1 MDSTATSATQN
12 AADTRAGGAA
22 HETAGP
28 RPAIR
33 FTGVGQH
40 FELSTGAG
48 FTALRDVDLTIADAE
63 FCSIVG
69 PSGCGKS
76 TLLNMAAGLIQPTS
90 GQVFVQDQQVTAV
103 NTRIGY
109 VSQDSNLFP
118 WMTARQN
125 IELSLEIKGYAK
137 AERHRMSDEWLELV
151 GLGGFADS
159 YPHQLSGGM
168 QKRCSIARTLCYDP
182 DVVLLDEPFA
192 AVDAITRSVLQE
204 VLLDLW
210 STRRKSVIFVTHD
223 LNEAITLSDK
233 VVVMT
238 RRPGTI
244 KAVVDIPLPRPRN
257 VYEIAE
263 TPEFG
268 EIHQELWHYFHTE
281 IDKAGAGGGSE
292 PAPAGRG
299 GRNRGGAR
307 TRTDRKDRRDGN
319 DRSDPNEQQSDGSQG
334 SRNGRKGAGHG
345 GGE

>member
-1 MDSTATSATQN
+1 MDPTAATVT
-12 AADTRAGGAA
+12 TRAASPA
-22 HETAGP
+22 VESDPSPPHAITFTEVAQQFAPRTGP
-28 RPAIR
+28 A
-33 FTGVGQH
+33 
-40 FELSTGAG
+40 
-48 FTALRDVDLTIADAE
+48 FTALHEVNLTIGATE

-90 GQVFVQDQQVTAV
+90 GQVHVQGDRITSV

-118 WMTARQN
+118 WLTARQN
-125 IELSLEIKGYAK
+125 IELPLEIKGFSRAD
-137 AERHRMSDEWLELV
+137 RRRLSSEWLELV
-151 GLGGFADS
+151 GLTGFGES

-168 QKRCSIARTLCYDP
+168 QKRCSIARTLVYDP
-182 DVVLLDEPFA
+182 DVVLLDEPFG

-210 STRRKSVIFVTHD
+210 SSRRKSVIFVTHD

-263 TPEFG
+263 TAEFA
-268 EIHQELWHYFHTE
+268 EIHQELWGFFKTE
-281 IDKAGAGGGSE
+281 IEMAGPPPTDEQAGE
-292 PAPAGRG
+292 
-299 GRNRGGAR
+299 NR
-307 TRTDRKDRRDGN
+307 
-319 DRSDPNEQQSDGSQG
+319 
-334 SRNGRKGAGHG
+334 
-345 GGE
+345 

>member
-1 MDSTATSATQN
+1 MDSTAASATRDDTDTGAGA
-12 AADTRAGGAA
+12 AADA
-22 HETAGP
+22 AGP

-33 FTGVGQH
+33 FTAVGQH
-40 FELSTGAG
+40 FAPATGSP
-48 FTALRDVDLTIADAE
+48 FTALHDVDLTIADTE

-76 TLLNMAAGLIQPTS
+76 TLLNMAAGLIRPTS
-90 GQVFVQDQQVTAV
+90 GQVFVQDRQVTDV

-109 VSQDSNLFP
+109 VSQDSHLFP

-125 IELSLEIKGYAK
+125 IELALEIKGYAK
-137 AERHRMSDEWLELV
+137 AERHRLSDEWLELV

-182 DVVLLDEPFA
+182 GVVLLDEPFA

-210 STRRKSVIFVTHD
+210 STKRKSVIFVTHD

-238 RRPGTI
+238 RRPGTV
-244 KAVVDIPLPRPRN
+244 KAVVDIPLARPRN
-257 VYEIAE
+257 VYEIAG

-268 EIHQELWHYFHTE
+268 ELHQELWHYFHTE
-281 IDKAGAGGGSE
+281 IDKAEDGGKYAAS
-292 PAPAGRG
+292 A
-299 GRNRGGAR
+299 
-307 TRTDRKDRRDGN
+307 DRD
-319 DRSDPNEQQSDGSQG
+319 
-334 SRNGRKGAGHG
+334 SRHARKGAGHG

>member
-1 MDSTATSATQN
+1 MESTAAT
-12 AADTRAGGAA
+12 ADEATEATPGGAR
-22 HETAGP
+22 GSGRS
-28 RPAIR
+28 RPAIE
-33 FTGVGQH
+33 FTGVAQH
-40 FELSTGAG
+40 FAPSTGKP
-48 FTALRDVDLTIADAE
+48 FTALHDVDLAVADAE

-90 GQVFVQDQQVTAV
+90 GQVSVQGERITSV
-103 NTRIGY
+103 NTHIGY

-125 IELSLEIKGYAK
+125 IELPLEIKGFSRSQ
-137 AERHRMSDEWLELV
+137 RHALSDEWLELV

-182 DVVLLDEPFA
+182 DVVLLDEPFG

-210 STRRKSVIFVTHD
+210 SAKRKSVIFVTHD

-244 KAVVDIPLPRPRN
+244 KVVVDIPLERPRN

-263 TPEFG
+263 TPEFAD
-268 EIHQELWHYFHTE
+268 IHQELWHHFRTE
-281 IDKAGAGGGSE
+281 IDIAGHI
-292 PAPAGRG
+292 
-299 GRNRGGAR
+299 
-307 TRTDRKDRRDGN
+307 RKESGHGN
-319 DRSDPNEQQSDGSQG
+319 DN
-334 SRNGRKGAGHG
+334 
-345 GGE
+345 